1 MDIQTIINDDFQF
14 NNIEIDKLSNK
25 LFLYRLS
32 KRWKVMII
40 LDFYIQQIIVIFLV
54 LNLKNYC
61 YFKFRDTILLSIDAI
76 MDLIYTIVI
85 YIVYGFGMTILTL
98 YNGIGIETIFYTFI
112 FVFGI
117 VKIFQ
122 IISIF
127 KNKKINKKMMK
138 ITWIIEV
145 IIFIIWLIL
154 SQSGNSRRK
163 EYNEKNIVY
172 ITGILSYNN
181 TNSDSRQ
188 NNKI

>member
-1 MDIQTIINDDFQF
+1 
-14 NNIEIDKLSNK
+14 
-25 LFLYRLS
+25 
-32 KRWKVMII
+32 MIT
-40 LDFYIQQIIVIFLV
+40 LDFYIKQIIVILLV

-98 YNGIGIETIFYTFI
+98 YNGIGIETIFYTVI

-122 IISIF
+122 IIFIF

-154 SQSGNSRRK
+154 NQ
-163 EYNEKNIVY
+163 
-172 ITGILSYNN
+172 
-181 TNSDSRQ
+181 Q
-188 NNKI
+188 

>member
-1 MDIQTIINDDFQF
+1 MLRII
-14 NNIEIDKLSNK
+14 ITRMGGIT
-25 LFLYRLS
+25 
-32 KRWKVMII
+32 MMT
-40 LDFYIQQIIVIFLV
+40 LDFYIQQIVVIFLV

-61 YFKFRDTILLSIDAI
+61 YFRFRDIILLYIDAI

-98 YNGIGIETIFYTFI
+98 YNGIGIETIFYTVI

-122 IISIF
+122 IVFIL

-154 SQSGNSRRK
+154 NW
-163 EYNEKNIVY
+163 
-172 ITGILSYNN
+172 
-181 TNSDSRQ
+181 
-188 NNKI
+188 

>member
-1 MDIQTIINDDFQF
+1 MLRII
-14 NNIEIDKLSNK
+14 ITRMGGIT
-25 LFLYRLS
+25 
-32 KRWKVMII
+32 MMT
-40 LDFYIQQIIVIFLV
+40 LDFYIQQIVVIFLV

-61 YFKFRDTILLSIDAI
+61 YFRFRDIILLYIDAI

-98 YNGIGIETIFYTFI
+98 YNGIGIETIFYTVI

-122 IISIF
+122 IVFIL

-145 IIFIIWLIL
+145 VIFIIWIIF
-154 SQSGNSRRK
+154 NR
-163 EYNEKNIVY
+163 
-172 ITGILSYNN
+172 
-181 TNSDSRQ
+181 
-188 NNKI
+188 

>member
-14 NNIEIDKLSNK
+14 NNIEIDKLPNK

-32 KRWKVMII
+32 KKWKVMII

-61 YFKFRDTILLSIDAI
+61 YFKFRDTVLLSIDAI

-85 YIVYGFGMTILTL
+85 YIVYGFGITILTL

-122 IISIF
+122 IIFIF
-127 KNKKINKKMMK
+127 KNKKINKKMIK
-138 ITWIIEV
+138 ITWIIEI

-154 SQSGNSRRK
+154 NQ
-163 EYNEKNIVY
+163 
-172 ITGILSYNN
+172 
-181 TNSDSRQ
+181 Q
-188 NNKI
+188 